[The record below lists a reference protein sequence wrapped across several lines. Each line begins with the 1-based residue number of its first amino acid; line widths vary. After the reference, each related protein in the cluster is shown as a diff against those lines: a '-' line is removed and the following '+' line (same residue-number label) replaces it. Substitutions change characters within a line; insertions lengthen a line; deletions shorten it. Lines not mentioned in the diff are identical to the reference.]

1 VRLGNSMLSN
11 NISKVIEMIPLF
23 DRTGTHSI
31 TFLEDAQKVVL
42 TIPQKDRADPNTTYQ
57 DRQCGTGLDALVL
70 ANQLMIDL
78 EKSIPNEA
86 ERLTHIFTKQIFL
99 SDVDPIQVRIARANI
114 KRAVNSNT
122 FEPNTEVCDCFSVK
136 QKTDYTFGSIQF
148 DTTNEFIEHFLN
160 FSKGVVVITKSN
172 KNKYVESKLSS
183 ILSYQYLRR
192 VNNTPM
198 CLIHVP
204 AAKKGTAV
212 TFYKGN
218 KKVTIDNPKTVPTE
232 DFYGWQFAQE
242 VLNQG
247 FKGYQSNAGPERP
260 RVLEHSGTIPMLFN
274 PSKAKLSEGIKIS
287 KDRENGNIIGVS
299 KKAITEN
306 TGYGVEK
313 LIVSKNGNPGQVPN
327 FFWDDGKLACS
338 AQVHWIPMNK
348 KEFEAL
354 TSAIRNEPCYNVL
367 FKSVLIKTHTKD
379 FWSKI
384 PNIKYLAKVKQIYD
398 SYYKPNNN

>member
-1 VRLGNSMLSN
+1 MLSN

-23 DRTGTHSI
+23 DRAGNHTI
-31 TFLEDAQKVVL
+31 TIFEDAQKIIL
-42 TIPQKDRADPNTTYQ
+42 TIPKKDRANPNTTYQ

-70 ANQLMIDL
+70 AKQLMQDL
-78 EKSIPNEA
+78 EDAIPNEGD
-86 ERLTHIFTKQIFL
+86 RLTHIFTKQIFL

-114 KRAVNSNT
+114 KRAVNSST
-122 FEPNTEVCDCFSVK
+122 FEPNIEVKDCFDVD
-136 QKTDYTFGSIQF
+136 QKVDYTFGSIQF
-148 DTTNEFIEHFLN
+148 DTTNEFIEHYLSL
-160 FSKGVVVITKSN
+160 SKAVIAITKSN
-172 KNKYVESKLSS
+172 KNKYVEAKLNS
-183 ILSYQYLRR
+183 ILSYRYLRR

-204 AAKKGTAV
+204 AVKKGTEV

-218 KKVTIDNPKTVPTE
+218 EKVVIDNPKTVPTE

-242 VLNQG
+242 VLAQG

-260 RVLEHSGTIPMLFN
+260 RVLNQPGTVPMLFN

-299 KKAITEN
+299 KKAVTEN

-327 FFWDDGKLACS
+327 FFWDDGSLACS
-338 AQVHWIPMNK
+338 AQVHWIAMSK
-348 KEFEAL
+348 KEFDKL
-354 TSAIRNEPCYNVL
+354 TDAIKNEPCYNVL
-367 FKSVLIKTHTKD
+367 FKSVLVKTHTKD

-384 PNIKYLAKVKQIYD
+384 PNVKYLAKVKTIYD